1 MPRIE
6 ESIDIAAARA
16 EVFRFC
22 HDLASRAEWDEQ
34 VAHIE
39 LLTPRPIRRGTLFRV
54 DSSQSGGA
62 VFSWDAEY
70 IEFQLPLGS
79 MARVMDS
86 APSSPFASGSEISW
100 KLNPVENGT
109 RFTWVWDYQ
118 PSGILARIADNLGRR
133 AATRR
138 AIKRSLANLK
148 TIIEEGRRAG

>member
-22 HDLASRAEWDEQ
+22 HDLASRPEWDEQ

-54 DSSQSGGA
+54 DSRRSGGV

-70 IEFQLPLGS
+70 VEFQLPLGS
-79 MARVMDS
+79 MV
-86 APSSPFASGSEISW
+86 
-100 KLNPVENGT
+100 
-109 RFTWVWDYQ
+109 
-118 PSGILARIADNLGRR
+118 
-133 AATRR
+133 
-138 AIKRSLANLK
+138 
-148 TIIEEGRRAG
+148 